1 MNDSFSA
8 LHPALTF
15 CYFAAVLLLTMLV
28 LHPVFL
34 ALSLLGALGYC
45 AVLRGWRSLGR
56 TLGWLVP
63 FLVLMAAL
71 NGNPVTREALCYGA
85 AAAAMFA
92 AVILW
97 FQCCNVVMTAEKYL
111 YVFGSAL
118 PGVSLL
124 LSMALRFV
132 PKFSAHICSVRA
144 AQASLGCGT
153 REGSA
158 WQRLRNG
165 ARILSVAVSW
175 ALESG
180 ITAADSMKS
189 RGYGAG
195 RRTYFGNYRF
205 TRRDGVLSA
214 VLALALAGVCAGVGC
229 GALYVRYYPSIRIGG
244 DGALGAVCMA
254 CFALLCF
261 LPLLLDGKEA
271 LTWRRLRSNI

>member
-1 MNDSFSA
+1 M
-8 LHPALTF
+8 
-15 CYFAAVLLLTMLV
+15 
-28 LHPVFL
+28 
-34 ALSLLGALGYC
+34 
-45 AVLRGWRSLGR
+45 
-56 TLGWLVP
+56 
-63 FLVLMAAL
+63 
-71 NGNPVTREALCYGA
+71 
-85 AAAAMFA
+85 
-92 AVILW
+92 
-97 FQCCNVVMTAEKYL
+97 
-111 YVFGSAL
+111 
-118 PGVSLL
+118 
-124 LSMALRFV
+124 
-132 PKFSAHICSVRA
+132 RA

-158 WQRLRNG
+158 WQRLKNG
-165 ARILSVAVSW
+165 ARILSVTVSW

-244 DGALGAVCMA
+244 SGVLGAVCMA